1 MRYKYLFI
9 AAFFGFVIAE
19 SCSNSYRAGSVVY
32 QSYRVNTSLTKDSF
46 LQSVLKPYSD
56 SVNETMNTI
65 VGVADES
72 LEKKMP
78 ECTLGYFMT
87 DAFFEMAKQKFK
99 TQIDVAFMNFGGI
112 RLTQLP
118 AGNVTVGKIFEL
130 MPFDNVLIL
139 QKLKG
144 TELQV
149 LLDHIAW
156 RGGWPVAGMTME
168 IKNRKAVNI
177 MIGGKPLNPSTIYI
191 TANSDFVANGGDDAA
206 MLRTIPQQN
215 IGYLMRDALFD
226 YIKLLKS
233 KGKNIQPTT
242 EIRVTNAE

>member
-32 QSYRVNTSLTKDSF
+32 QNYRVNTSLAKDSV
-46 LQSVLKPYSD
+46 LLSVLRPYSD
-56 SVNETMNTI
+56 NVNGTMNSVI
-65 VGVADES
+65 GVADQS

-78 ECTLGYFMT
+78 ECTLGYFMA

-99 TQIDVAFMNFGGI
+99 TQIDVAFMNYGGI

-139 QKLKG
+139 QRLKG
-144 TELQV
+144 TELQT

-156 RGGWPVAGMTME
+156 KGGWPIAGMTMR
-168 IKNRKAVNI
+168 IKNKKAVDV
-177 MIGGKPLNPSTIYI
+177 MIGGKLLDPSATYT

-206 MLRTIPQQN
+206 MLRSIPQQN
-215 IGYLMRDALFD
+215 IGYLMRDAIFD

-242 EIRVTNAE
+242 EIRVINAE